1 MNFKELRAK
10 RDSYAN
16 TMRNI
21 LNGAEKENRGLTA
34 AESRDFDGLKVKAE
48 DLSTTLSR
56 ASQLGEM
63 RADIERPVTSG
74 ADGATEGGMIY
85 GRNLR
90 SGDEVRT
97 LARNEAIAD
106 QPYNGPGLGTYVR
119 GLVTGRWNG
128 ADELRDLAEGATPGS
143 YLVPTPLA
151 NYAIDLVRNQAR
163 VIEAGAYTVP
173 MEANS
178 LKIARLTA
186 DVTAGWKAEGA
197 ALSFSDANFDA
208 VTFNA
213 QMLMA
218 GSKLSIEVL
227 EDAIN
232 VDAIVTNS
240 ITKALALELDR
251 VALYGTGT
259 APQPKGIKNQTN
271 VTITNLGAT
280 AGYTLVDFSKYSA
293 AIATLL
299 GYNFNGPFSI
309 LHSARTAGELDA
321 LQDTLH
327 QPLRQPDLVAAA
339 RKLITNQIPNNLT
352 DGSANTT
359 SDAFVGQFDQC
370 MIGMRTGLVLEVSRV
385 AADATNSAFANGQ
398 VWIRAYLRADIGLA
412 HPKAFNVLTG
422 IL

>member
-1 MNFKELRAK
+1 
-10 RDSYAN
+10 
-16 TMRNI
+16 
-21 LNGAEKENRGLTA
+21 
-34 AESRDFDGLKVKAE
+34 
-48 DLSTTLSR
+48 
-56 ASQLGEM
+56 
-63 RADIERPVTSG
+63 
-74 ADGATEGGMIY
+74 
-85 GRNLR
+85 
-90 SGDEVRT
+90 

-106 QPYNGPGLGTYVR
+106 SPYNGPGLGTYVR
-119 GLVTGRWNG
+119 GLITGRWNG
-128 ADELRDLAEGATPGS
+128 ADELRDLAEGSTPGS
-143 YLVPTPLA
+143 FLVPTPLA

-173 MEANS
+173 MESNT

-186 DVTAGWKAEGA
+186 DVTAGWKAENA

-218 GSKLSIEVL
+218 GSKLSIEVV

-271 VTITNLGAT
+271 VTITNLGST

-309 LHSARTAGELDA
+309 LHSARTAGELDC
-321 LQDTLH
+321 LVDTLG
-327 QPLRQPDLVAAA
+327 QPKRQPDSVAAA
-339 RKLITNQIPNNLT
+339 RKLITNQIPNNLVVGT
-352 DGSANTT
+352 ATTT

-370 MIGMRTGLVLEVSRV
+370 MIGLRTGLVLEVSRV

-398 VWIRAYLRADIGLA
+398 CWIRCYLRADIALA

>member
-10 RDSYAN
+10 RDSYTN

-74 ADGATEGGMIY
+74 ADGTTEGGMIY

-97 LARNEAIAD
+97 LARNEAVAD
-106 QPYNGPGLGTYVR
+106 QPYSGPGLGAYVR
-119 GLVTGRWNG
+119 GIATGRWNG
-128 ADELRDLAEGATPGS
+128 ADELRDLAESSTPGS
-143 YLVPTPLA
+143 FLVPTPLA

-173 MEANS
+173 MESNT
-178 LKIARLTA
+178 LKIARLTS
-186 DVTAGWKAEGA
+186 DVTAGWKAENA

-218 GSKLSIEVL
+218 GSKLSIEVV

-240 ITKALALELDR
+240 ITKALALELER
-251 VALYGTGT
+251 RFPQRFIPRYSMVMFHHEISYQT
-259 APQPKGIKNQTN
+259 AQQRGIIQAQ
-271 VTITNLGAT
+271 LLAELT
-280 AGYTLVDFSKYSA
+280 ARA
-293 AIATLL
+293 ATLSDIDYGRAEREVESRL
-299 GYNFNGPFSI
+299 AP
-309 LHSARTAGELDA
+309 
-321 LQDTLH
+321 LQDRSSVT
-327 QPLRQPDLVAAA
+327 
-339 RKLITNQIPNNLT
+339 KL
-352 DGSANTT
+352 
-359 SDAFVGQFDQC
+359 
-370 MIGMRTGLVLEVSRV
+370 
-385 AADATNSAFANGQ
+385 
-398 VWIRAYLRADIGLA
+398 
-412 HPKAFNVLTG
+412 
-422 IL
+422 

>member
-1 MNFKELRAK
+1 MNLKELRSK
-10 RDSYAN
+10 RDTYLNTARKILDEVSAN
-16 TMRNI
+16 RN
-21 LNGAEKENRGLTA
+21 LTA
-34 AESRDFDGLKVKAE
+34 SEQKDFDGLHQKA
-48 DLSTTLSR
+48 DDINQILRR
-56 ASQLGEM
+56 AAQLGEM
-63 RADIERPVTSG
+63 RADIERPINSG
-74 ADGATEGGMIY
+74 SEAGSDGGMIY
-85 GRNLR
+85 GRNQR
-90 SGDEVRT
+90 SGDEVRA
-97 LARNEAIAD
+97 LARNEAVAD
-106 QPYNGPGLGTYVR
+106 TPYNGPGIGTYVR
-119 GLVTGRWNG
+119 GLVTGRWSG
-128 ADELRDLAEGATPGS
+128 ADELRDLAEGGTPGS

-151 NYAIDLVRNQAR
+151 TYAIDLVRNQAR

-173 MEANS
+173 MESNT

-186 DVTAGWKAEGA
+186 DVTAGWKTENA

-213 QMLMA
+213 QMLVA
-218 GSKLSIEVL
+218 GSKLSVEVV

-232 VDAIVTNS
+232 IDAIVTNS

-271 VTITNLGAT
+271 VTVTCLGSA
-280 AGYTLVDFSKYSA
+280 AGYQLVDFTKYSA

-299 GYNFNGPFSI
+299 GNNFNGPFSI
-309 LHSARTAGELDA
+309 LHAARTAGELDA

-339 RKLITNQIPNNLT
+339 RKLVTNQIPCNLT
-352 DGSANTT
+352 VGSANTT

-370 MIGMRTGLVLEVSRV
+370 MIGMRSSMVLEVSRQ

-398 VWIRAYLRADIGLA
+398 VWIRAYLRADVGLA